1 MKSKFARKVHLAST
15 QTEFP
20 SPPPHTHTLLLL
32 PLLSIGKFVAGNV
45 RILLAWAQG
54 RSVQRGGEG
63 GDCQVLGRCPPAA
76 CWLCHASKR
85 NQFPLENWFRPLPWA
100 QVSSCCTN
108 KYFPP
113 DVWVTIAPRLPLL
126 PSPPPSSL
134 PILSRCLFAATC
146 KTLNISTFKR

>member
-20 SPPPHTHTLLLL
+20 SPPTHTHSYCS
-32 PLLSIGKFVAGNV
+32 LSCRLANLSQEMCVYCWHGPRDVVYSEGAG
-45 RILLAWAQG
+45 R
-54 RSVQRGGEG
+54 
-63 GDCQVLGRCPPAA
+63 GDCQVLGRCSPAA

-113 DVWVTIAPRLPLL
+113 DVWVTIAPRLPPRSLL
-126 PSPPPSSL
+126 PPPSSL
-134 PILSRCLFAATC
+134 PIHSRCLFAATC